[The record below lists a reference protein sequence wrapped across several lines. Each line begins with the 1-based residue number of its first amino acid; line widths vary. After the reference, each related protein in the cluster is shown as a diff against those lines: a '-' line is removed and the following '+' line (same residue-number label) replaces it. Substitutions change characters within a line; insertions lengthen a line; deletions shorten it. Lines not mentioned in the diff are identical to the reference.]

1 MRSRRK
7 RTGVVAVAVLIGA
20 GAIAYGV
27 LQRPPTEAVAM
38 TVYMTRECSCCADWV
53 AHMRQSGFL
62 VTTRHL
68 SESALWGLKDYH
80 GLPPSV
86 RSCHTAEV
94 GGYVLEGHI
103 PADAVRRVLR
113 ERPDIL
119 AAAVPGMPLGSP
131 GMEVPGQPP
140 QAYDVVA
147 VHRDGGLHLLDLR

>member
-1 MRSRRK
+1 MRPTRRWI
-7 RTGVVAVAVLIGA
+7 GFVALVVMIGG

-27 LQRPPTEAVAM
+27 SRPSAGALVM
-38 TVYMTRECSCCADWV
+38 TVYMTRECGCCGEWV
-53 AHMRQSGFL
+53 AHMKQGGFL
-62 VTTRHL
+62 VTTRYL
-68 SESALWGLKDYH
+68 PEGELWRVKDHH

-113 ERPDIL
+113 TRPDIL

-131 GMEVPGQPP
+131 GMEVPGRTPDR
-140 QAYDVVA
+140 YDVIA
-147 VHRDGGLHLLDLR
+147 VHRDGELGILERR